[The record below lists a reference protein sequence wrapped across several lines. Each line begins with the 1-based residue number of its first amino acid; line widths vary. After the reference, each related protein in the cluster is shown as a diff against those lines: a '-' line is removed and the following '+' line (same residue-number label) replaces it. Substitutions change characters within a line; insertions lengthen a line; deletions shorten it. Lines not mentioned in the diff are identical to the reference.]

1 MILELMLLEICI
13 TYSLG
18 KMEKYQKERILT
30 KWREGKMSM
39 EELLL
44 LKRSRWFQQY
54 MRFTNDK
61 PMTKKL
67 Q

>member
-1 MILELMLLEICI
+1 MILELIVLEICVS
-13 TYSLG
+13 YSLAT
-18 KMEKYQKERILT
+18 MERHQKERILT

-54 MRFTNDK
+54 MRFTKEN
-61 PMTKKL
+61 PLTKKL